1 MANVTGKWDGGYIV
15 TDSNGRTTYYIRKQ
29 IGGKRYDVTTGA
41 HSETTAHKQL
51 VRFDAHPEAYD
62 PRSDVKPD
70 AIWLDD
76 ALSEAFLKHSK
87 EEKHNTDQWVG
98 EQQRQL
104 VWWSAFHL

>member
-1 MANVTGKWDGGYIV
+1 M
-15 TDSNGRTTYYIRKQ
+15 
-29 IGGKRYDVTTGA
+29 
-41 HSETTAHKQL
+41 
-51 VRFDAHPEAYD
+51 
-62 PRSDVKPD
+62 KPD

-76 ALSEAFLKHSK
+76 VLSEAFLKHSK